1 MTRVLITDDQADLRR
16 LLRWSLDGGNM
27 DITEAVDGDQ
37 AIQLARSTR
46 PDVMILDVMLPGSL
60 DGLQVCRLIKADAG
74 LAGTRILLLSARGQ
88 AADIRRGTD
97 AGADAY
103 VVKPFSP
110 QQLRETVERL
120 LAERKNAS
128 RRT

>member
-60 DGLQVCRLIKADAG
+60 DGLQVCRLVKADAG